1 MIVLTSGG
9 EWKVSG
15 IDDVITPSGIQIEP
29 QTYYG
34 ATELPP
40 IVAGDV
46 VIYMQPGQT
55 VRDLAYKFETDAY
68 SGNDISI
75 LARHMFDN
83 FTIVDWSYAQAP
95 HSIIWCVRDDGTMAA
110 LTYIRE
116 QEVYGWTRHTT
127 DGLFKSVASVQEG
140 DNDFLYTVVE
150 RTVNSRTVKYIE
162 RLHEHDIDNLQDAFH
177 VDSGLSFDNP
187 VAITGCTSASPVVIT
202 ATSHGFSN
210 GDVVDING
218 IKVVDA
224 TQTLGWSYSTEVGG
238 SGYTV
243 ASKTTHTFQLQL
255 NGSNVVGTAFAVYHS
270 GGQVRRAVT
279 EISGLWHLEGKSI
292 VGLANGYVV
301 KDLTVASGKVTL
313 PNASSRVHLGLDFT
327 AEIKTL
333 RLDAGSL
340 NPTSSARTKK
350 ISQIGLQIEKTLGL
364 WTGPDTD
371 HMREAKFGLPSQW
384 GQPPDAITGLKE
396 LTMSPSWNKNGQIVI
411 QQRDPLPMTILSITP
426 DLIVGGN

>member
-1 MIVLTSGG
+1 
-9 EWKVSG
+9 
-15 IDDVITPSGIQIEP
+15 
-29 QTYYG
+29 
-34 ATELPP
+34 
-40 IVAGDV
+40 
-46 VIYMQPGQT
+46 
-55 VRDLAYKFETDAY
+55 
-68 SGNDISI
+68 
-75 LARHMFDN
+75 
-83 FTIVDWSYAQAP
+83 
-95 HSIIWCVRDDGTMAA
+95 MAA

-396 LTMSPSWNKNGQIVI
+396 FTMSPSWNKNGQIVI